1 MEIRKLD
8 LNHPRIA
15 ERVKNFLSDYGLRL
29 DGGIRYF
36 VGLFDPD
43 DNLVGCGG
51 LDGNIIKCLA
61 MSDETRGTGASA
73 TLISHLVSVVLDS
86 GSNCVRVFTKPE
98 YKNLFKSKGARPFCW
113 KVTVCLLKN
122 TVLIW
127 HCIRRTV

>member
-73 TLISHLVSVVLDS
+73 TLISHLVSEVLDS
-86 GSNCVRVFTKPE
+86 GSNCVRVFTK
-98 YKNLFKSKGARPFCW
+98 LS
-113 KVTVCLLKN
+113 
-122 TVLIW
+122 LI
-127 HCIRRTV
+127 HI